1 MKMTILHKQ
10 STESKQSISNYTQ
23 KLTQNSL
30 KTNIRPE
37 TIKLFEESIDHTLL
51 TINHSKIFNDLAARI
66 MEIKTKITS
75 GTN

>member
-1 MKMTILHKQ
+1 MKQEHFLTL
-10 STESKQSISNYTQ
+10 YT
-23 KLTQNSL
+23 KINSNSL